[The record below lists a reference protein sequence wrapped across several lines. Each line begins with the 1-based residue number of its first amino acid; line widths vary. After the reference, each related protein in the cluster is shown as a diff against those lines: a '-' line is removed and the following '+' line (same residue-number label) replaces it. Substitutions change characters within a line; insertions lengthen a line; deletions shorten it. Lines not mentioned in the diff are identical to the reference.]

1 MAEPGQDAREFW
13 EQFYAEHE
21 RVWSGRANARLVE
34 VAAALPPGRALDL
47 GCGEGGD
54 AVWLAE
60 QGWQVLAVDV
70 STRALQRARAAA
82 VERNVLARIDFARHD
97 LSDSFPAGRF
107 DLVSAQFLHSTAR
120 LDRATV
126 LRRAAD
132 AVTVGGTLLIV
143 DHAAAP
149 PWAAD
154 HARDH
159 EFPTIDGVLAA
170 LRLDDAHWT
179 RLRAE
184 RADRQ
189 AVGPDGQVG
198 TLADNVFVLRR
209 NRSAATRRRGRS
221 GPA

>member
-1 MAEPGQDAREFW
+1 MTEPLQDAREFW
-13 EQFYAEHE
+13 EQFYAENE

-34 VAAALPPGRALDL
+34 VASALSLGRALDL

-60 QGWQVLAVDV
+60 QGWRVLAVDV
-70 STRALQRARAAA
+70 STRALDRARAVAT
-82 VERNVLARIDFARHD
+82 ERNVVARIDFACHD
-97 LSDSFPAGRF
+97 LSDSFPDGRF

-132 AVTVGGTLLIV
+132 AVAVGGTLLIV

-149 PWAAD
+149 PWAGD

-159 EFPTIDGVLAA
+159 EFPTIAGVLAA

-184 RADRQ
+184 RADRR

-209 NRSAATRRRGRS
+209 TG
-221 GPA
+221 